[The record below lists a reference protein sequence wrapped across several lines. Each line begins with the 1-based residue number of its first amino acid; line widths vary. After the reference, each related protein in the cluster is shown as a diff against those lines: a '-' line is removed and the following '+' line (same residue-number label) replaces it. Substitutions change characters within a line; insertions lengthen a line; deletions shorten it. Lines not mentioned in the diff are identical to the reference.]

1 MKKTI
6 IMALMAAVSVSAS
19 AQQKQTIEIPSWLSN
34 VKLSGYGMTQYQY
47 SGQKDAESNSF
58 NIRMARISLEGRI
71 AGDFYW
77 KTQIQFNGNTSTLGS
92 SPRMVDLFAEWQKYE
107 YFKVKIGQFKN
118 PFTFENPMH
127 PIDQGFMG
135 YSQNV
140 SKLAGFSDRA
150 GEHASNG
157 RDIGLQLQGDF
168 LKNANGRNLLHY
180 QIGVF
185 NGQGTNTKDVDNQ
198 KNVIG
203 GVWVMPVSGMRI
215 GAFGWTGSYAR
226 KGEWHD
232 NNNGIIQY
240 EPALDANGNQKLD
253 KDGKPIM
260 QEKTFSG
267 TRSLNQNRYAFS
279 FEYKKDGWTVRSE
292 YIHSTGKA
300 FAKSITNFNDANA
313 KDCNLNANIGD
324 KAQGVYGL
332 VIAPLAQLQ
341 KNSRIDVKA
350 RYDMYQPNGKS
361 NMQRTQYEA
370 GLNFHIGK
378 RISILTEYALI
389 NDKTLAKHNY
399 SMADAEVCFRF

>member
-226 KGEWHD
+226 KGEWTEIVRVPFGTNFD
-232 NNNGIIQY
+232 QVRIITHPDY
-240 EPALDANGNQKLD
+240 RK
-253 KDGKPIM
+253 
-260 QEKTFSG
+260 
-267 TRSLNQNRYAFS
+267 LNQNRYAFS

-313 KDCNLNANIGD
+313 KDCSINENIGD

-332 VIAPLAQLQ
+332 VIAPLAQLP
-341 KNSRIDVKA
+341 KNSRIDIKA
-350 RYDMYQPNGKS
+350 RYDMYQPNGKN
-361 NMQRTQYEA
+361 NMQKTQYEA

-378 RISILTEYALI
+378 RITILTEYALV

-399 SMADAEVCFRF
+399 SMADAEFCFRF

>member
-1 MKKTI
+1 MKMKNSI
-6 IMALMAAVSVSAS
+6 IMALMAIAVTTAG
-19 AQQKQTIEIPSWLSN
+19 AQEKKTIELPAWLNN

-47 SGQKDAESNSF
+47 SGQKGKESNSF
-58 NIRMARISLEGRI
+58 NIRMGRIALEGRI
-71 AGDFYW
+71 ANDFYW
-77 KTQIQFNGNTSTLGS
+77 KAQIQFNGNTSDLGS
-92 SPRMVDLFAEWQKYE
+92 SPRMVDLFAEWQKYS

-185 NGQGTNTKDVDNQ
+185 NGQGINTKDVANQ

-203 GVWVMPVSGMRI
+203 GVWVMPVAGMRI

-226 KGEWHD
+226 KGNWTETVADPTSSVTPGATNEITHT
-232 NNNGIIQY
+232 N
-240 EPALDANGNQKLD
+240 EV
-253 KDGKPIM
+253 
-260 QEKTFSG
+260 
-267 TRSLNQNRYAFS
+267 RSLSQNRYAFS
-279 FEYKKDGWTVRSE
+279 FEYKANDWTVRSE
-292 YIHSTGKA
+292 YIHSTGMA
-300 FAKSITNFNDANA
+300 FNKSITNHGDEAS
-313 KDCNLNANIGD
+313 KDCSLNQKIGN

-332 VIAPLAQLQ
+332 VIAPIVSKKLYA
-341 KNSRIDVKA
+341 KA
-350 RYDMYQPNGKS
+350 RYDMYEANGKTD
-361 NMQRTQYEA
+361 MMRTQYEV
-370 GLNFHIGK
+370 GLNYHINK
-378 RISILTEYALI
+378 NFTILSEYAFV
-389 NDKTLAKHNY
+389 NDRTSADHNY
-399 SMADAEVCFRF
+399 SMADVEVCFRF

>member
-1 MKKTI
+1 MKKGI
-6 IMALMAAVSVSAS
+6 ILALMALTTVSAS
-19 AQQKQTIEIPSWLSN
+19 AQKKQTIELPSWLSN

-47 SGQKDAESNSF
+47 SGQKNAESNSF
-58 NIRMARISLEGRI
+58 NIRMGRIALEGRI
-71 AGDFYW
+71 ADDFYW
-77 KTQIQFNGNTSTLGS
+77 KTQIQFNGNTSNLGS

-107 YFKVKIGQFKN
+107 YFKVKVGQFKN

-185 NGQGTNTKDVDNQ
+185 NGQGINTKDVDNQ

-226 KGEWHD
+226 KGERTEIVRVPFGPSLYQDRKITHPD
-232 NNNGIIQY
+232 Y
-240 EPALDANGNQKLD
+240 RK
-253 KDGKPIM
+253 
-260 QEKTFSG
+260 
-267 TRSLNQNRYAFS
+267 LNQNRYAFS

-300 FAKSITNFNDANA
+300 FANSLTNFNDANS
-313 KDCNLNANIGD
+313 KDCTINENIGD

-332 VIAPLAQLQ
+332 VIAPLAQLP
-341 KNSRIDVKA
+341 KNSRIDIKA
-350 RYDMYQPNGKS
+350 RYDMYQPNGKN
-361 NMQRTQYEA
+361 NMQKTQYEA

-378 RISILTEYALI
+378 RISILTEYALV

-399 SMADAEVCFRF
+399 SMADAEFCFRF

>member
-1 MKKTI
+1 
-6 IMALMAAVSVSAS
+6 MALTAVSAS
-19 AQQKQTIEIPSWLSN
+19 AQKKQTIEIPAWLSN

-58 NIRMARISLEGRI
+58 NIRMARIALEGRI
-71 AGDFYW
+71 ADDFYW
-77 KTQIQFNGNTSTLGS
+77 KTQIQFNGNTSNLGS

-185 NGQGTNTKDVDNQ
+185 NGQGINTKDVDNQ

-203 GVWVMPVSGMRI
+203 GVWLMPVSGMRI

-226 KGEWHD
+226 KGNWTEK
-232 NNNGIIQY
+232 
-240 EPALDANGNQKLD
+240 EMKGNPTYGTFEEVDVTHTNEVRKLA
-253 KDGKPIM
+253 
-260 QEKTFSG
+260 
-267 TRSLNQNRYAFS
+267 QNRYAFS
-279 FEYKKDGWTVRSE
+279 FEYKKEGWTVRSE

-313 KDCNLNANIGD
+313 KDCNLNAKIGD

-332 VIAPLAQLQ
+332 VIAPLAQLP
-341 KNSRIDVKA
+341 KNSRIDIKA

-361 NMQRTQYEA
+361 NMQKTQYEA

-378 RISILTEYALI
+378 RFSILTEYALV

>member
-1 MKKTI
+1 MKKSI
-6 IMALMAAVSVSAS
+6 ILALMALTAVSAS
-19 AQQKQTIEIPSWLSN
+19 AQKKQTIELPSWLSN

-47 SGQKDAESNSF
+47 SGQKNAESNSF

-71 AGDFYW
+71 ADDFYW
-77 KTQIQFNGNTSTLGS
+77 KTQVQFNGNTSNLGS
-92 SPRMVDLFAEWQKYE
+92 SPRMVDLFAEWQKFE

-157 RDIGLQLQGDF
+157 RDIGLQFQGDF

-180 QIGVF
+180 QVGVF
-185 NGQGTNTKDVDNQ
+185 NGQGINTKDVDNQ

-203 GVWVMPVSGMRI
+203 GVWLMPVSGMRI

-226 KGEWHD
+226 KGNWTETVADPTSSVTPGATKEITHT
-232 NNNGIIQY
+232 N
-240 EPALDANGNQKLD
+240 EVRKLA
-253 KDGKPIM
+253 
-260 QEKTFSG
+260 
-267 TRSLNQNRYAFS
+267 QNRYAFS

-300 FAKSITNFNDANA
+300 FAKSLTSFNDTNS
-313 KDCNLNANIGD
+313 KDCSLNEKIGD

-332 VIAPLAQLQ
+332 VIAPLAQLP
-341 KNSRIDVKA
+341 KNSRIDIKA

-361 NMQRTQYEA
+361 NMQKTQYEA

-378 RISILTEYALI
+378 RFSILTEYALV

>member
-1 MKKTI
+1 
-6 IMALMAAVSVSAS
+6 MALTTVSAS
-19 AQQKQTIEIPSWLSN
+19 AQKKQTIELPSWLSN

-47 SGQKDAESNSF
+47 SGQKNAESNSF

-77 KTQIQFNGNTSTLGS
+77 KTQVQLNGNTSNLGS

-203 GVWVMPVSGMRI
+203 GIWVMPVSGMRI

-226 KGEWHD
+226 KGNWTETVADPTSSVAPGATKEVTHT
-232 NNNGIIQY
+232 N
-240 EPALDANGNQKLD
+240 EV
-253 KDGKPIM
+253 
-260 QEKTFSG
+260 
-267 TRSLNQNRYAFS
+267 RSLNQNRYAFS

-313 KDCNLNANIGD
+313 KDCSLNEKIGD

-332 VIAPLAQLQ
+332 VIAPLAQLP

-361 NMQRTQYEA
+361 NMQKTQYEA

-378 RISILTEYALI
+378 RISILTEYALV

>member
-1 MKKTI
+1 MKKGI
-6 IMALMAAVSVSAS
+6 ILALMALTTVSAS
-19 AQQKQTIEIPSWLSN
+19 AQKKQTIELPSWLSN

-47 SGQKDAESNSF
+47 SGQKNAESNSF
-58 NIRMARISLEGRI
+58 NIRMGRIALEGRI
-71 AGDFYW
+71 ADDFYW
-77 KTQIQFNGNTSTLGS
+77 KTQIQFNGNTSNLGS
-92 SPRMVDLFAEWQKYE
+92 SPRMVDLFAEWQKFE

-185 NGQGTNTKDVDNQ
+185 NGQGINTKDVDNQ

-226 KGEWHD
+226 KGNWTETVTD
-232 NNNGIIQY
+232 LVSSR
-240 EPALDANGNQKLD
+240 PDATKEITHTNEVRKLA
-253 KDGKPIM
+253 
-260 QEKTFSG
+260 
-267 TRSLNQNRYAFS
+267 QNRYAFS
-279 FEYKKDGWTVRSE
+279 FEYKKEGWTVRSE

-300 FAKSITNFNDANA
+300 FAKSLTSFNDANS
-313 KDCNLNANIGD
+313 KDCCLNEKIGD

-332 VIAPLAQLQ
+332 VIAPLAQLP
-341 KNSRIDVKA
+341 KNTRIDIKA

-378 RISILTEYALI
+378 RISILTEYALV

>member
-6 IMALMAAVSVSAS
+6 IMALMAAASVSAS

-157 RDIGLQLQGDF
+157 RDIGIQFQGDF

-185 NGQGTNTKDVDNQ
+185 NGQGTNTKDVDQQ

-226 KGEWHD
+226 KGTWNDDEQG
-232 NNNGIIQY
+232 NIIY
-240 EPALDANGNQKLD
+240 EKDAAGNSVLD
-253 KDGKPIM
+253 KDGKPVK
-260 QEKTFSG
+260 ETFSG
-267 TRSLNQNRYAFS
+267 TRSLNQNRDAFS

-313 KDCNLNANIGD
+313 KDCNLNAKIGN

-332 VIAPLAQLQ
+332 VIAPLAQLP

-378 RISILTEYALI
+378 RISIFTEYALI

>member
-1 MKKTI
+1 MKKGI
-6 IMALMAAVSVSAS
+6 ILALMALTAVSAS
-19 AQQKQTIEIPSWLSN
+19 AQKKQTIEIPAWLSN

-58 NIRMARISLEGRI
+58 NIRMARIALEGRI

-77 KTQIQFNGNTSTLGS
+77 KTQIQFNGNTSNLGS

-180 QIGVF
+180 QVGVF
-185 NGQGTNTKDVDNQ
+185 NGQGINTKDVDNQ

-226 KGEWHD
+226 KGEWTE
-232 NNNGIIQY
+232 IVRV
-240 EPALDANGNQKLD
+240 P
-253 KDGKPIM
+253 
-260 QEKTFSG
+260 FG
-267 TRSLNQNRYAFS
+267 TNFDQVITITHPDYRKLNQNRYAFS

-313 KDCNLNANIGD
+313 KDCSINENIGD

-332 VIAPLAQLQ
+332 VIAPLAQLP
-341 KNSRIDVKA
+341 KNSRIDIKA
-350 RYDMYQPNGKS
+350 RYDMYQPNGKN
-361 NMQRTQYEA
+361 NMQKTQYEA

-378 RISILTEYALI
+378 RITILTEYALV

-399 SMADAEVCFRF
+399 SMADAEFCFRF

>member
-1 MKKTI
+1 
-6 IMALMAAVSVSAS
+6 MALTTVSVSA
-19 AQQKQTIEIPSWLSN
+19 QKKQTIELPSWLSN
-34 VKLSGYGMTQYQY
+34 VKLSGYGMIQYQY
-47 SGQKDAESNSF
+47 SGQKNAESNSF
-58 NIRMARISLEGRI
+58 NIRMGRIALEGRI
-71 AGDFYW
+71 ADDFYW
-77 KTQIQFNGNTSTLGS
+77 KTQIQFNGNTSNLGS
-92 SPRMVDLFAEWQKYE
+92 SPRMVDLFAEWQKFE

-226 KGEWHD
+226 KGNWTETVADPTSSVAPGATKEITHT
-232 NNNGIIQY
+232 N
-240 EPALDANGNQKLD
+240 EV
-253 KDGKPIM
+253 
-260 QEKTFSG
+260 
-267 TRSLNQNRYAFS
+267 RSLNQNRYAFS

-313 KDCNLNANIGD
+313 KDCSLNEKIGD

-332 VIAPLAQLQ
+332 VIAPLAQLP

-350 RYDMYQPNGKS
+350 RYDMYQPNGKN
-361 NMQRTQYEA
+361 NMQKTQYEA

-378 RISILTEYALI
+378 RISILTEYALV